1 MALSVDTFKSNI
13 RQGMAM
19 TNLYRVILPSLPGAN
34 STQINALCK
43 AVSMTGRQILTS
55 ERPMGM
61 KMQKVAYGH
70 ASDDV
75 TLTFHLLQDYGVK
88 TYFDTWQKLAINQD
102 EQRANYKKEYAY
114 DVIVQQLRK
123 DAIIDL
129 GFNVNLGIL
138 GNFGA
143 DIITPDQVAFTC
155 ILEDAFPTTVNSIDF
170 SNETDQMGELSVQL
184 SYTNWREKEGGPLS
198 KLLNFLR

>member
-1 MALSVDTFKSNI
+1 MALSVDTFKANI

-34 STQINALCK
+34 ATQINALCK
-43 AVSMTGRQILTS
+43 ATNMPGRQILTQD
-55 ERPMGM
+55 RQMGM
-61 KMQKVAYGH
+61 KMQKVAYGY

-88 TYFDTWQKLAINQD
+88 TYFDTWQALAINQD
-102 EQRANYKKEYAY
+102 DQRANYKKEYAY
-114 DVIVQQLRK
+114 DVVIQQLRK

-143 DIITPDQVAFTC
+143 DIITPDQVSYTC
-155 ILEDAFPTTVNSIDF
+155 ILEDAFPTTMNAIDF
-170 SNETDQMGELSVQL
+170 SNDADQMGELSVQL
-184 SYTNWREKEGGPLS
+184 SYSNWREKEGGPLS
-198 KLLNFLR
+198 TLLNFLR

>member
-1 MALSVDTFKSNI
+1 MALSVDTFKANI

-43 AVSMTGRQILTS
+43 ATNMPGRQILTQD
-55 ERPMGM
+55 RQMGM
-61 KMQKVAYGH
+61 KMQKVAYGY

-88 TYFDTWQKLAINQD
+88 TYIDTWQSLAINQD
-102 EQRANYKKEYAY
+102 DQRANYKKEYSY
-114 DVIVQQLRK
+114 DVVIQQLRK

-143 DIITPDQVAFTC
+143 DIITPDQVSYTC
-155 ILEDAFPTTVNSIDF
+155 ILEDAFPTTMNAIDF
-170 SNETDQMGELSVQL
+170 SNDADQMGELSVQL
-184 SYTNWREKEGGPLS
+184 SYSNWREKEGGPLS
-198 KLLNFLR
+198 TLLNFLR

>member
-1 MALSVDTFKSNI
+1 MALSVDTFKANI

-34 STQINALCK
+34 STQVNALCK
-43 AVSMTGRQILTS
+43 AVNMPGRQILTS
-55 ERPMGM
+55 ERQMGM
-61 KMQKVAYGH
+61 KMQKVAYGY

-75 TLTFHLLQDYGVK
+75 TLQFHLLQDYGVK

-102 EQRANYKKEYAY
+102 DQRANYKKEYSY
-114 DVIVQQLRK
+114 DVIIQQLRK

-138 GNFGA
+138 GDFGA
-143 DIITPDQVAFTC
+143 DIITPDQVSFTC
-155 ILEDAFPTTVNSIDF
+155 ILEDAFPTTVNAIDF
-170 SNETDQMGELSVQL
+170 SNDADQMGELSVQL
-184 SYTNWREKEGGPLS
+184 SYTNWREKEAGPLS
-198 KLLNFLR
+198 SLLNFLR

>member
-43 AVSMTGRQILTS
+43 AVSMPGRQILTTD
-55 ERPMGM
+55 RPMGM

-70 ASDDV
+70 AAEDV
-75 TLTFHLLQDYGVK
+75 NLTFHLLQDYGVK
-88 TYFDTWQKLAINQD
+88 TYFDTWQKLAINQE

-138 GNFGA
+138 GSFGA

-155 ILEDAFPTTVNSIDF
+155 ILEDAFPTTVNSIEF